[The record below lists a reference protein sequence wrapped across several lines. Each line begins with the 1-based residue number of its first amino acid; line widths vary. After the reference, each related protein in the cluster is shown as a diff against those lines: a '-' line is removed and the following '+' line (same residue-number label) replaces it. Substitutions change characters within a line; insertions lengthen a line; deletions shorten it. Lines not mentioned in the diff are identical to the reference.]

1 MDPDEA
7 LDGLRVLLAA
17 SDDMDPAEALAEVR
31 ELFEGLDDWLSK
43 AGMLPRDW
51 QRTK

>member
-31 ELFEGLDDWLSK
+31 ELFDALDDSLSK
-43 AGMLPRDW
+43 AGTLPCDW